1 MNHTL
6 TLDQQFELF
15 VAELTFDDPNE
26 IELHITAS
34 SVEGFYYEV

>member
-6 TLDQQFELF
+6 TLEEQFDLF
-15 VAELTFDDPNE
+15 VSELTIDDPNE